1 MSQKNGFFQ
10 EEKIRQSKILER
22 YNRLKDKHLD
32 KSQEWWFETHGIDL
46 KELILGEEYKK

>member
-32 KSQEWWFETHGIDL
+32 NL
-46 KELILGEEYKK
+46 KNGGLKHMESI